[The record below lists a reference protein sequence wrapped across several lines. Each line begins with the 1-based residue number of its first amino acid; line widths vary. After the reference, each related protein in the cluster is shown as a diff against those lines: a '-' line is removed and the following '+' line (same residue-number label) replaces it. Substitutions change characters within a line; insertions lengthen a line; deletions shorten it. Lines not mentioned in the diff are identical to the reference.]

1 MKLGSVEAIVEA
13 LEGVGVRFIVAGGL
27 AVNVHG
33 FARFT
38 RDLDLVIELLP
49 ENVHAAYQALDG
61 LGFRPVVPVSAAD
74 LSNLELRERM
84 IREKG
89 MQVLQFYSDQH
100 RETPVDIFV
109 QPPFDFDE
117 EYDRALVRT
126 LPGTGGVRF
135 VALET
140 LIRMKEAAGRPQD
153 LADISQLRILA
164 EPGDD
169 EATS

>member
-1 MKLGSVEAIVEA
+1 MKLGSVEAIVGA
-13 LEGVGVRFIVAGGL
+13 LEEEGVRFIVAGGL

-38 RDLDLVIELLP
+38 KALDLVIELLP
-49 ENVHAAYQALDG
+49 ENVHAAYRALSG
-61 LGFRPVVPVSAAD
+61 IGFRPVVPVSAAD
-74 LSNLELRERM
+74 LSDPELRERM

-100 RETPVDIFV
+100 RETPVDTFV
-109 QPPFDFDE
+109 RSPFDFDE

-126 LPGTGGVRF
+126 LPGAGAVRF
-135 VALET
+135 VALDT

-153 LADISQLRILA
+153 LADLSQLRLLA
-164 EPGDD
+164 ELGDD